1 MTHSKTL
8 PINYHN
14 ETDILQVLPSSP
26 NLSSSQLGWTD
37 FVLTHYRHPAYVIQR
52 RIERAKELLHCQE
65 LSISDIS
72 TQLGFAD
79 HSHFARYFKR
89 LMGFTPRQFVNSSHK
104 LLV

>member
-1 MTHSKTL
+1 MFKQSTGL
-8 PINYHN
+8 
-14 ETDILQVLPSSP
+14 SP
-26 NLSSSQLGWTD
+26 
-37 FVLTHYRHPAYVIQR
+37 HRYVIQH

-79 HSHFARYFKR
+79 HSHFTRYFKR
-89 LMGFTPRQFVNSSHK
+89 IIGVTPKQFVNSSHQ